1 MINNIWLFILSSN
14 LPVTSNPINIRSYQ
28 MNNWIKAAIAA
39 IALSAATV
47 QAATEVKVGMSGR
60 YFPFTFVKQDQLQ
73 GFEVDLWDEIG
84 KRNDYKVEYV
94 TANFS
99 GLFGLL
105 ETGRIDTISN
115 QITMTDARKAKYLF
129 ADPYVVDGA
138 QITVRKGNDSIKG
151 IEDLEGKTVAVN
163 LGSNF
168 EQLLR
173 SYDKD
178 GKINVKTYDTGIE
191 HDVALGRAD
200 AFVMDRLSALELI
213 KKTGLPLQL
222 AGQPFETIENAWPFV
237 DNDNG
242 KKLQA
247 EVNEALAA
255 MRADGTLE
263 SISQKWFGADITQK

>member
-1 MINNIWLFILSSN
+1 
-14 LPVTSNPINIRSYQ
+14 
-28 MNNWIKAAIAA
+28 MNNWIKATITAFT
-39 IALSAATV
+39 LSVAVA

-60 YFPFTFVKQDQLQ
+60 YYPFTFVEQDKLQ

-115 QITMTDARKAKYLF
+115 QITMTDARKNKYLF
-129 ADPYVVDGA
+129 ANPYVVDGA
-138 QITVRKGNDSIKG
+138 QITVRKGNTDIKSIK
-151 IEDLEGKTVAVN
+151 DLEGKTVAVN

-168 EQLLR
+168 EQLLK
-173 SYDKD
+173 SHDKD
-178 GKINVKTYDTGIE
+178 GKIIIKTYDTGIE
-191 HDVALGRAD
+191 HDVALGRVD

-222 AGQPFETIENAWPFV
+222 AGKPFATIENAWPFV
-237 DNDNG
+237 DNEKGNR
-242 KKLQA
+242 LQG
-247 EVNEALAA
+247 EVNQTLAA
-255 MRADGTLE
+255 MRTDGTLNT
-263 SISQKWFGADITQK
+263 ISQKWFGADITQ

>member
-1 MINNIWLFILSSN
+1 MK
-14 LPVTSNPINIRSYQ
+14 
-28 MNNWIKAAIAA
+28 NWIKVAVAA

-60 YFPFTFVKQDQLQ
+60 YFPFTFVKQDKLQ
-73 GFEVDLWDEIG
+73 GFEVDMWDEIG
-84 KRNDYKVEYV
+84 KRNDYKIEYV

-115 QITMTDARKAKYLF
+115 QITMTEERKAKYLF

-151 IEDLEGKTVAVN
+151 IDDLAGKIVAVN

-173 SYDKD
+173 KYDQD
-178 GKINVKTYDTGIE
+178 GKINIKTYDTGIE
-191 HDVALGRAD
+191 HDVALGRSD

-213 KKTGLPLQL
+213 KKTGLPLEL
-222 AGQPFETIENAWPFV
+222 AGEPFETIQNAWPFV
-237 DNDNG
+237 NNEKG
-242 KKLQA
+242 QKLQA
-247 EVNEALAA
+247 EVNKALAE
-255 MRADGTLE
+255 MRADGTVE
-263 SISQKWFGADITQK
+263 KISVKWFGADITK

>member
-1 MINNIWLFILSSN
+1 MK
-14 LPVTSNPINIRSYQ
+14 
-28 MNNWIKAAIAA
+28 NWIKVAVAT

-60 YFPFTFVKQDQLQ
+60 YFPFTFVKQDKLQ
-73 GFEVDLWDEIG
+73 GFEVDMWDEIG
-84 KRNDYKVEYV
+84 KRNDYKIEYV

-115 QITMTDARKAKYLF
+115 QITMTEERKAKYLF

-151 IEDLEGKTVAVN
+151 IDDLAGKTVAVN

-173 SYDKD
+173 KYDKD
-178 GKINVKTYDTGIE
+178 GKINIKTYDTGIE
-191 HDVALGRAD
+191 HDVALGRSD

-213 KKTGLPLQL
+213 KKTGLPLEL
-222 AGQPFETIENAWPFV
+222 AGEPFETIQNAWPFV
-237 DNDNG
+237 NNEKG
-242 KKLQA
+242 QKLQA
-247 EVNEALAA
+247 EVNKALAE
-255 MRADGTLE
+255 MRADGTVE
-263 SISQKWFGADITQK
+263 KISVKWFGADITK

>member
-1 MINNIWLFILSSN
+1 MK
-14 LPVTSNPINIRSYQ
+14 
-28 MNNWIKAAIAA
+28 NWIKVAVAA

-47 QAATEVKVGMSGR
+47 QAAVDTAATEVKVGMSGR
-60 YFPFTFVKQDQLQ
+60 YFPFTFVKQDKLQ
-73 GFEVDLWDEIG
+73 GFEVDMWDEIG
-84 KRNDYKVEYV
+84 KRNDYKIEYV

-138 QITVRKGNDSIKG
+138 QITVRKGNDSIQG
-151 IEDLEGKTVAVN
+151 VEDLAGKTVAVN

-178 GKINVKTYDTGIE
+178 SKINIKTYDTGIE

-200 AFVMDRLSALELI
+200 AFIMDRLSALELI

-222 AGQPFETIENAWPFV
+222 AGEPFETIENAWPFV
-237 DNDNG
+237 DSEKG
-242 KKLQA
+242 RKLQA
-247 EVNEALAA
+247 EVNKALAE
-255 MRADGTLE
+255 MRADGTVE
-263 SISQKWFGADITQK
+263 KISVKWFGVDITK

>member
-1 MINNIWLFILSSN
+1 M
-14 LPVTSNPINIRSYQ
+14 
-28 MNNWIKAAIAA
+28 MKNWIKVAVAA

-60 YFPFTFVKQDQLQ
+60 YFPFTFVKQDKLQ
-73 GFEVDLWDEIG
+73 GFEVDMWDEIG
-84 KRNDYKVEYV
+84 KRNDYKIEYV

-115 QITMTDARKAKYLF
+115 QITMTEERKAKYLF

-151 IEDLEGKTVAVN
+151 IDDLAGKTVAVN

-173 SYDKD
+173 KYDQD
-178 GKINVKTYDTGIE
+178 GKINIKTYDTGIE
-191 HDVALGRAD
+191 HDVALGRSD

-213 KKTGLPLQL
+213 KKTGLPLEL
-222 AGQPFETIENAWPFV
+222 AGEPFETIQNAWPFV
-237 DNDNG
+237 NNEKG
-242 KKLQA
+242 QKLQA
-247 EVNEALAA
+247 EVNKALAE
-255 MRADGTLE
+255 MRADGTVE
-263 SISQKWFGADITQK
+263 KISVKWFGADITK

>member
-1 MINNIWLFILSSN
+1 
-14 LPVTSNPINIRSYQ
+14 
-28 MNNWIKAAIAA
+28 MNNWIKASIAA
-39 IALSAATV
+39 IALSAATF
-47 QAATEVKVGMSGR
+47 QAVAEEVVKVGMSGR

-73 GFEVDLWDEIG
+73 GFEVDMWDEIG
-84 KRNDYKVEYV
+84 KRNGYKVEYV

-151 IEDLEGKTVAVN
+151 VSDLAGKTVAVN

-173 SYDKD
+173 DYDKD
-178 GKINVKTYDTGIE
+178 GKINIKTYDTGIE

-222 AGQPFETIENAWPFV
+222 AGEPFETIANAWPFV
-237 DNDNG
+237 NNERG
-242 KKLQA
+242 VKLKG
-247 EVNEALAA
+247 EVNKALAE
-255 MRADGTLE
+255 MRADGTVE
-263 SISQKWFGADITQK
+263 QISIKWFGADITK

>member
-1 MINNIWLFILSSN
+1 MK
-14 LPVTSNPINIRSYQ
+14 T
-28 MNNWIKAAIAA
+28 WIKAAIAA
-39 IALSAATV
+39 LALSAITV
-47 QAATEVKVGMSGR
+47 QAATNVKVGMSGR
-60 YFPFTFVKQDQLQ
+60 YYPFTFVEQDKLQ

-115 QITMTDARKAKYLF
+115 QITITEARKNKYLF
-129 ADPYVVDGA
+129 ANPYVVDGA
-138 QITVRKGNDSIKG
+138 QITVRKGNTSIKN
-151 IEDLEGKTVAVN
+151 INDLEGKTVAVN

-173 SYDKD
+173 KHDQS
-178 GKINVKTYDTGIE
+178 GKINIKTYDTGIE

-222 AGQPFETIENAWPFV
+222 AGKPFETIENAWPFV
-237 DNDNG
+237 DNEKG
-242 KKLQA
+242 HKLQG
-247 EVNEALAA
+247 EVNKALAA
-255 MRADGTLE
+255 MRADGTLNT
-263 SISQKWFGADITQK
+263 ISQKWFGADITQ

>member
-1 MINNIWLFILSSN
+1 MK
-14 LPVTSNPINIRSYQ
+14 
-28 MNNWIKAAIAA
+28 NWIKTAIAVF
-39 IALSAATV
+39 ALSTATV
-47 QAATEVKVGMSGR
+47 QAATDVKVGMSGR
-60 YFPFTFVKQDQLQ
+60 YFPFTFVQQDELQ
-73 GFEVDLWDEIG
+73 GFEVDLWNEIG
-84 KRNDYKVEYV
+84 KRNDYNVEYV

-115 QITMTDARKAKYLF
+115 QITMTEARQAKYLF

-138 QITVRKGNDSIKG
+138 QITVRKGNDAIQG

-173 SYDKD
+173 NYDTD
-178 GKINVKTYDTGIE
+178 NKITIKTYDTGIE

-222 AGQPFETIENAWPFV
+222 AGQPFETIQNAWPFV
-237 DNDNG
+237 DNAQG
-242 KKLQA
+242 QKLQG
-247 EVNEALAA
+247 EVNQALSA
-255 MRADGTLE
+255 MREDGTLAE
-263 SISQKWFGADITQK
+263 ISKKWFGADITK

>member
-1 MINNIWLFILSSN
+1 MK
-14 LPVTSNPINIRSYQ
+14 Y
-28 MNNWIKAAIAA
+28 WIKSTLAAL
-39 IALSAATV
+39 ALTASFAQTV

-60 YFPFTFVKQDQLQ
+60 YFPFTFVEKDVLQ

-138 QITVRKGNDSIKG
+138 QITVRKGNKDIKG
-151 IEDLEGKTVAVN
+151 VEDLAGKTVAVN

-173 SYDKD
+173 DYDKD
-178 GKINVKTYDTGIE
+178 NKINIKTYDTGIE

-200 AFVMDRLSALELI
+200 AFIMDRLSALELI
-213 KKTGLPLQL
+213 KKTGLPLEL
-222 AGQPFETIENAWPFV
+222 AGQPFETIQNAWQFV
-237 DNDNG
+237 DNEAG
-242 KKLQA
+242 RKLQA
-247 EVNEALAA
+247 EVNAALKS
-255 MRADGTLE
+255 MREDGTLKE
-263 SISQKWFGADITQK
+263 ISVKWFGDDITK

>member
-1 MINNIWLFILSSN
+1 MKNWLK
-14 LPVTSNPINIRSYQ
+14 V
-28 MNNWIKAAIAA
+28 AIAA
-39 IALSAATV
+39 IALSAASV

-60 YFPFTFVKQDQLQ
+60 YFPFTFVKQDKLQ
-73 GFEVDLWDEIG
+73 GFEVDMWDEIA
-84 KRNDYKVEYV
+84 KRNDYDVKYV

-115 QITMTDARKAKYLF
+115 QITITKERQAKYLF

-138 QITVRKGNDSIKG
+138 QITVRKGNDDIQG
-151 IEDLEGKTVAVN
+151 IDDLAGKTVAVN

-173 SYDKD
+173 KYDTE

-200 AFVMDRLSALELI
+200 AFVMDRISTLQLI
-213 KKTGLPLQL
+213 KETGLPLQL

-237 DNDNG
+237 NNEKG
-242 KKLQA
+242 QRLQK
-247 EVNEALAA
+247 EVNQALKA
-255 MRADGTLE
+255 MREDGTLAK
-263 SISQKWFGADITQK
+263 ISEKWFDGDITK